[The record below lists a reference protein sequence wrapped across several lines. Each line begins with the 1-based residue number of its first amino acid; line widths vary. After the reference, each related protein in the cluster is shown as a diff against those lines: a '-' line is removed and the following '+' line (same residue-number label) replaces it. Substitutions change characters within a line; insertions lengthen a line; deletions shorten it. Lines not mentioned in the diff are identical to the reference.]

1 VDLSGFD
8 LKELNIIFYGMAY
21 ILGSIPFGLI
31 LAKVFAKVDVRE
43 SGSGNIGATNVL
55 RVIKEKDPKLA
66 KKISLATLLLDAFK
80 GIFVLILAKLMDMPE
95 ATLWGIAVLAVVGH
109 TMSIFLFFEGGK
121 GVATGLGVLTF
132 MLPIEGIMGLL
143 VWLFFGKILK
153 ISSIASLFSIIG
165 ILISSYFVS
174 PEIIHV
180 PVGII
185 TAIIFYKHLPN
196 IERLIM
202 GNETAVLKN
211 Q

>member
-1 VDLSGFD
+1 MDLSSLD
-8 LKELNIIFYGMAY
+8 LKELNLILYALAY

-31 LAKVFAKVDVRE
+31 LAKSFAKVDVRA

-66 KKISLATLLLDAFK
+66 KKLSFFTLLLDAFK
-80 GIFVLILAKLMDMPE
+80 GVYVLLLATYLDVPE
-95 ATLWGIAVLAVVGH
+95 ATIWGVAVLAVVGH

-132 MLPIEGIMGLL
+132 MLPIEGLIGLFI
-143 VWLFFGKILK
+143 WIFFGKVLK
-153 ISSIASLFSIIG
+153 VSSVASLFSILAIF
-165 ILISSYFVS
+165 ISSYFIS
-174 PEIIHV
+174 PDITHV

-185 TAIIFYKHLPN
+185 TAIIFYKHIPN

-202 GNETAVLKN
+202 GKESAVLNKS
-211 Q
+211 